1 MKMMA
6 WSVLIYLR
14 VLLQLRADALEVEEI
29 VWQVLNSTMA
39 AGKYKFCEE

>member
-29 VWQVLNSTMA
+29 VGQVLNSTMA
-39 AGKYKFCEE
+39 AGKYKLCEE